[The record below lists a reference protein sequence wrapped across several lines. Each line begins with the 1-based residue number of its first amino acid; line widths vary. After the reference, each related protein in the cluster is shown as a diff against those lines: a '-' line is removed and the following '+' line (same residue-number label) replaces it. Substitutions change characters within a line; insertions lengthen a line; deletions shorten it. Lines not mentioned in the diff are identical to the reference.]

1 MDLKIVSIKNY
12 SILSFYKRNNY
23 PELLAWTNMKIT
35 RELAERERIDEIQ
48 FQRAGKGPLV
58 KTYKYDPTK
67 VPTPTIRSLTT
78 VEAKKP

>member
-1 MDLKIVSIKNY
+1 
-12 SILSFYKRNNY
+12 
-23 PELLAWTNMKIT
+23 MKIT

-67 VPTPTIRSLTT
+67 VPTPTVRSTTT
-78 VEAKKP
+78 VEAKKR

>member
-1 MDLKIVSIKNY
+1 
-12 SILSFYKRNNY
+12 
-23 PELLAWTNMKIT
+23 MKIT

-67 VPTPTIRSLTT
+67 VPMPTVRSSVT
-78 VEAKKP
+78 VESKSAGSQSPN